1 MPVEVIGLES
11 LPEVGDTFQM
21 VTDTAK
27 AKQIVIYR
35 EVKAREQAMARSSR
49 VTLDQLHEQIRSG
62 DIKELS
68 IILKTD
74 VGGTAE
80 VLSDA
85 LQKISTDKVKVN
97 VLHASVGAITET
109 DVLLA
114 SASNAVIIGFN
125 VRPERNAAQLAEQEK
140 VDIRLH
146 TVIYD
151 LVDEMRR
158 AMVGMLEPVYKEVY
172 KGRAEVRE
180 VFRITKVGMVAGCQ
194 VIDGTVT
201 RDSEV
206 RVLRDNVVVHTGKVG
221 SLRRF
226 KNDAS
231 EVKMG
236 MECGIALENF
246 GDVKPGDVIEAY
258 VSERVAAEALV

>member
-1 MPVEVIGLES
+1 M
-11 LPEVGDTFQM
+11 
-21 VTDTAK
+21 
-27 AKQIVIYR
+27 
-35 EVKAREQAMARSSR
+35 
-49 VTLDQLHEQIRSG
+49 
-62 DIKELS
+62 
-68 IILKTD
+68 
-74 VGGTAE
+74 
-80 VLSDA
+80 
-85 LQKISTDKVKVN
+85 
-97 VLHASVGAITET
+97 
-109 DVLLA
+109 
-114 SASNAVIIGFN
+114 
-125 VRPERNAAQLAEQEK
+125 
-140 VDIRLH
+140 
-146 TVIYD
+146 
-151 LVDEMRR
+151 DEMRR

-194 VIDGTVT
+194 VIDGNVT

-246 GDVKPGDVIEAY
+246 SDVKPGDVIEAF